1 MKRFL
6 QILALV
12 SLVAVGPLSAQ
23 LRIPEIAYDAADI
36 LRLPDNIYMGEAV
49 GVRLGVVDGVGVW
62 VRVAVNVGVK
72 LAGTNGVFVAVKV
85 GLGVW
90 VATGV
95 GGGMEGACVGE
106 AATAGLTVGVRR
118 PGARRMAIRPAQ

>member
-1 MKRFL
+1 MHYASVGL
-6 QILALV
+6 GTTVGVSVGVLV
-12 SLVAVGPLSAQ
+12 GSTVGL
-23 LRIPEIAYDAADI
+23 
-36 LRLPDNIYMGEAV
+36 GEAV

-72 LAGTNGVFVAVKV
+72 VAGTNGVFVAVKV

-106 AATAGLTVGVRR
+106 AATVGLTVGVRR